1 MFGKKKKSLLSMT
14 VLILII
20 MILPLNIISFII
32 MNTVLVNVRESVIS
46 SISSNLESY
55 MKDLDN
61 RLTSSY
67 YYLYEISSSD
77 CYKQYFSKNTENAH
91 DWAFI
96 CDRYQLYREIK
107 ETPAFDDYADGF
119 YFSRSDIDDFLFVD
133 LNNSDFMNQENMP
146 DIIRSLTFPD
156 GKWHLFSSDRY
167 TYMIRNISR
176 RDFSYGVIVNC
187 ENNLPRFDYD
197 NYELSFSSFQAEI
210 EPDHISCSAAS
221 AQSDCILTFTWPY
234 SELTG
239 NINLWIYFMLFC
251 IFIYLLAI
259 PILYVIFQ
267 KHVGKPLKELNHA
280 HHELLVGNEDYLIE
294 AEPSTIEFTDAYD
307 GFNNMSETLKN
318 LRLEKINRELAYKEM
333 QLNNLQL
340 QIRPHF
346 LLNMMNLLYTLVQNN
361 ETAGAQEMILYLS
374 QYFRYMFRNGKELN
388 LFARELDLIRNYL
401 KVSRL
406 QHPGAF
412 TVSYQIDPVIDL
424 MRIPPLLIHNFVEN
438 IIHHALLPDR
448 VIHIVL
454 FGEYEDHMVTLQIS
468 DDGRGMPE
476 EDVEMINNR
485 TFPPGDSGKH
495 IGIRNSI
502 TRLHYYFGE
511 QARVTVESCPGMGTT
526 FSIFIPYDL
535 EEANDETIDCK

>member
-1 MFGKKKKSLLSMT
+1 MT
-14 VLILII
+14 VFILVI

-32 MNTVLVNVRESVIS
+32 MNTVLVNAKDSVIS
-46 SISSNLESY
+46 SISTNLASY

-77 CYKQYFSKNTENAH
+77 YCKKYFSAH
-91 DWAFI
+91 GADEDHWTFVF
-96 CDRYQLYREIK
+96 DRYQLYREIT
-107 ETPAFDDYADGF
+107 ELPYLSDYADGF
-119 YFSRSDIDDFLFVD
+119 YFCRPDIDDFLFAD
-133 LNNSDFMNQENMP
+133 LNNSDFMNQENAS
-146 DIIRSLTFPD
+146 DLICSISFPD
-156 GKWHLFSSDRY
+156 EKWHLYSDEGY
-167 TYMIRNISR
+167 TYMIRNIFR
-176 RDFSYGVIVNC
+176 NDFSYGVIVNC
-187 ENNLPRFDYD
+187 ENNLPVFDYD
-197 NYELSFSSFQAEI
+197 NYELFFSTMAPEKAY
-210 EPDHISCSAAS
+210 DLISCSQKS
-221 AQSDCILTFTWPY
+221 GVSDCILHFVWPY

-239 NINLWIYFMLFC
+239 NINLWVYFMFLC
-251 IFIYLLAI
+251 VFIYLLAI
-259 PILYVIFQ
+259 PTLYHIFK
-267 KHVGKPLKELNHA
+267 KHVGKPLNELNHA
-280 HHELLVGNEDYLIE
+280 HHELLIGNEDYLIE
-294 AEPSTIEFTDAYD
+294 TASNTLEFAKAYD
-307 GFNNMSETLKN
+307 GFNNMAKTLKD

-346 LLNMMNLLYTLVQNN
+346 LLNMMNLLYTLVQNH
-361 ETAGAQEMILYLS
+361 ETTGAQEMILYLS
-374 QYFRYMFRNGKELN
+374 QYFRYMFRNGKDLN
-388 LFARELDLIRNYL
+388 LFAKELDLIRNYL
-401 KVSRL
+401 SVSRL

-448 VIHIVL
+448 VVHIVL

-468 DDGRGMPE
+468 DDGRGMPG

-485 TFPPGDSGKH
+485 TFPDGNSGKH

-511 QARVTVESCPGMGTT
+511 QAQVTVESCPGMGTT
-526 FSIFIPYDL
+526 FSIYIPYDL
-535 EEANDETIDCK
+535 EEETNDETFDRK

>member
-1 MFGKKKKSLLSMT
+1 MT
-14 VLILII
+14 VFILII

-32 MNTVLVNVRESVIS
+32 MNTVLVNARESVIS

-77 CYKQYFSKNTENAH
+77 YYQQYFSKSAESAH

-96 CDRYQLYREIK
+96 CDRYKLYREIT

-176 RDFSYGVIVNC
+176 RDSSYGVIVNC
-187 ENNLPRFDYD
+187 ENNLPKFDYD
-197 NYELSFSSFQAEI
+197 NYELSFFSAPPEVDKS
-210 EPDHISCSAAS
+210 HISCSAAS
-221 AQSDCILTFTWPY
+221 KQSDCILTFSWPY
-234 SELTG
+234 SELSG
-239 NINLWIYFMLFC
+239 NINLWIYFMLLC

-259 PILYVIFQ
+259 PVLYVIFQ
-267 KHVGKPLKELNHA
+267 KNVGKPLNELNYA
-280 HHELLVGNEDYLIE
+280 HHELLVGNEDYRIE
-294 AEPSTIEFTDAYD
+294 TAANTNEFSEAYD
-307 GFNNMSETLKN
+307 GFNNMAKTLKE
-318 LRLEKINRELAYKEM
+318 LRLEKLNRELAYKEM

-346 LLNMMNLLYTLVQNN
+346 LLNMMNLLYTLVQNHQ
-361 ETAGAQEMILYLS
+361 TAGAQEMILYLS
-374 QYFRYMFRNGKELN
+374 QYFRYMFRNGKDLN
-388 LFARELDLIRNYL
+388 LFAKELDLIKNYL
-401 KVSRL
+401 NVSRL

-412 TVSYQIDPVIDL
+412 TVSYQIDPIIGLV
-424 MRIPPLLIHNFVEN
+424 RIPPLLIHNFVEN
-438 IIHHALLPDR
+438 IIHHALMPDR
-448 VIHIVL
+448 VVHIVL
-454 FGEYEDHMVTLQIS
+454 FGDYDDHMVTLQIS

-485 TFPPGDSGKH
+485 AFPEGNSGKH

-502 TRLHYYFGE
+502 TRLRYYFGDE
-511 QARVTVESCPGMGTT
+511 ALVTVESFPDMGTT
-526 FSIFIPYDL
+526 FSINIPYDL
-535 EEANDETIDCK
+535 EEANDETFDCK